1 MPFVLVSC
9 LLSLSVTAALA
20 QDASPMPSP
29 STPASTSPDS
39 GPLDGSWDVIR
50 FDAWGEGLVAP
61 RPDTTLTAAFLP
73 DGRLEG
79 ETGCGTYTGGY
90 TGDENSLGL
99 GIISKGADPCDVP
112 TTEEAVAYSVALEA
126 VAAWQAA
133 EGGVEL
139 LDDSGRVRVE
149 LRRAD
154 RAGLVGN
161 WVADRYARANGTLTE
176 PLVDRPITI
185 AFAEDGS
192 VLGSTGC
199 RVLEGAYVSERDRVV
214 IAPVETTG
222 LPCEGDARGQE
233 RRLLAIFDA
242 VVSWEREGQTLVL
255 TDGNGEV
262 LLEMRASEGPAL
274 PTEMSMPV
282 ESSASAAPS
291 GSAESAESAA
301 PLEAEA

>member
-1 MPFVLVSC
+1 MALPGAV
-9 LLSLSVTAALA
+9 ALA
-20 QDASPMPSP
+20 QDASPVPSP
-29 STPASTSPDS
+29 SAPAVVGPDT

-50 FDAWGEGLVAP
+50 FDAWGEGLVQP
-61 RPDTTLTAAFLP
+61 RPETTLTAAFLP

-90 TGDENSLGL
+90 TLDENALGL

-126 VAAWQAA
+126 VTSWQAA

-139 LDDSGRVRVE
+139 LDDPGRVRVE
-149 LRRAD
+149 LMRAD

-192 VLGSTGC
+192 VLGSSGC
-199 RVLEGAYVSERDRVV
+199 RVLEGTYVSERDRVV

-222 LPCEGDARGQE
+222 LPCEGDARRQE

-242 VVSWEREGQTLVL
+242 VVSWERGGQTLVL
-255 TDGNGEV
+255 TDGSGGV
-262 LLEMRASEGPAL
+262 LLEMRASDGPAL
-274 PTEMSMPV
+274 PTQTR
-282 ESSASAAPS
+282 AP
-291 GSAESAESAA
+291 AESGA
-301 PLEAEA
+301 PVEAEA